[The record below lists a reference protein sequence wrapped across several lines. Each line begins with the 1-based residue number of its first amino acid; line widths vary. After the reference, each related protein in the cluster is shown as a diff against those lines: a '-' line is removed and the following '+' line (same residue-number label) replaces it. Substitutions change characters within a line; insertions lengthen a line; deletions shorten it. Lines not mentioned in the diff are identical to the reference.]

1 MKCPICGALDSHVL
15 DSRPVEEGS
24 SIKRRRECGSCGKRF
39 TTYEVVESVPL
50 AVVKKDGSRQIFDR
64 HKLLS
69 GIMKA
74 CQKRPV
80 DAEEV
85 VKDVERELSNSL
97 ASEISSQEIGE
108 MVMERLRKLDAV
120 AYVRFASVYREFK
133 DVDTFLDELNKMIRG
148 SRKETKRKKNE
159 EQGNGND

>member
-1 MKCPICGALDSHVL
+1 
-15 DSRPVEEGS
+15 
-24 SIKRRRECGSCGKRF
+24 
-39 TTYEVVESVPL
+39 
-50 AVVKKDGSRQIFDR
+50 
-64 HKLLS
+64 
-69 GIMKA
+69 MKA

-148 SRKETKRKKNE
+148 SRKDMKRKKSE
-159 EQGNGND
+159 GQENGDD